1 MNHFVV
7 VALVAAICLGCNDIR
22 RRKEDVLREDLY
34 SLRSAID
41 QFTEDRKR
49 PPEGLDDLVLH
60 EYLKSIPK
68 DPFTNSEKT
77 WQLIYEDLKNSP
89 EDIPAAPPREIPNRR
104 GIIDV
109 HSGSDQ
115 VGTNG
120 TRYRDW

>member
-1 MNHFVV
+1 MKAFAI
-7 VALVAAICLGCNDIR
+7 VALVAAICLGCNDLR
-22 RRKEDVLREDLY
+22 HKKEDVLREDLY

-41 QFTEDRKR
+41 QFTQDQKR
-49 PPEGLDDLVLH
+49 PPENLNDLVTH
-60 EYLKSIPK
+60 GYLTHIPN
-68 DPFTNSEKT
+68 DPFTDSEKT
-77 WQLIYEDLKNSP
+77 WQLIYEDPKNSP
-89 EDIPAAPPREIPNRR
+89 QDIPAATPQEIPNRR